1 MDADL
6 NIQLEEGNYYEK
18 LANRIIQNF
27 TRKGI
32 NACFANNIKQA
43 CSMVMKMIPEGAV
56 VGTADSMTLLQVG
69 VFSALRKRGKNEVLN
84 PFVRDDDGKLVFSGD
99 ERQELMRRVLLSDV
113 YIIGT
118 NAVTMD
124 GKLVNIDAHGNRVA
138 PMIFG
143 PRKVIVVVGANK
155 IVKNVDEAI
164 NRIKGVCAPINATR
178 HGLKHHRPDFLE
190 LPCAKTGTCVDCNH
204 SWRICRYTTIIEGA
218 NPPRKDCFHVVIV
231 GERLGI

>member
-1 MDADL
+1 VDADL

-155 IVKNVDEAI
+155 IVKNVEEAI
-164 NRIKGVCAPINATR
+164 TRIKGVCAPINAIR
-178 HGLKHHRPDFLE
+178 HGLKHHHPDFL
-190 LPCAKTGTCVDCNH
+190 
-204 SWRICRYTTIIEGA
+204 
-218 NPPRKDCFHVVIV
+218 
-231 GERLGI
+231 